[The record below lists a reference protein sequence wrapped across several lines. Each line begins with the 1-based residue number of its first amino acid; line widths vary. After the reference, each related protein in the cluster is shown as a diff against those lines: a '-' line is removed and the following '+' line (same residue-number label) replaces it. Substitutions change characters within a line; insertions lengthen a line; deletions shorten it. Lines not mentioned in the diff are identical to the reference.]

1 MNGPSMEHDAA
12 SFARGEV
19 GKTVAMLEALAADET
34 LVAAIARAAAAMTDA
49 LGSGHKVLFLG
60 NGGSAADAQHLAA
73 ELVGRLALDR
83 AALPA
88 IALTADSAVLT
99 ALGNDFGFEDVFRR
113 QVEALGAPGDVLVA
127 ISTSG
132 RSKNVL
138 KALQAA
144 HERGMTTIGLT
155 GAAGSEMA
163 ALCETC
169 LAMPSRETQKIQE
182 GHIVVGHIVCGL
194 VERAIAGST

>member
-144 HERGMTTIGLT
+144 RERGMTTIGLT

>member
-49 LGSGHKVLFLG
+49 LGSGPKVLFLG

-113 QVEALGAPGDVLVA
+113 QVEALGAAGDVLVA

-132 RSKNVL
+132 RSRNVL
-138 KALQAA
+138 KALEAA
-144 HERGMTTIGLT
+144 HARGMTTIGLT
-155 GAAGSEMA
+155 GGAGGDMA
-163 ALCETC
+163 ALCDTC
-169 LAMPSRETQKIQE
+169 LAMPSGETQKIQE
-182 GHIVVGHIVCGL
+182 GHIVVGHILCGL
-194 VERAIAGST
+194 VERAIAGAT